1 MEKEKT
7 VLNNNKNILQTI
19 FHIIMGFLISVFSQ
33 ILRIVIIDRTY
44 FLTRLNEG
52 LFTFL
57 TFIHYFYFFL
67 FIFRNEVCWNKICW
81 CNM

>member
-57 TFIHYFYFFL
+57 TFIHYFYFFYL
-67 FIFRNEVCWNKICW
+67 FSGMRYAGIKSADVI
-81 CNM
+81 